1 MRPDRSE
8 KDALIV
14 VAGPT
19 ASGKSAL
26 ALAIAEA
33 CNGEI
38 VNADSMQ
45 VYKELRVLTARPS
58 LAEEARVPHHLY
70 GVMSVN
76 EVCSAGAWLRMA
88 EDAIA
93 AIRARGRFAIVCG
106 GTGLYLKVL
115 AEGIA
120 EVPEVPK
127 AVVDEGR
134 HLYDTEGG
142 EVFRTRL
149 AALDADAAARL
160 TSGDRQR
167 LMRAWAVVTATGKTL
182 AQWQAGQPGTSPVPG
197 RRLTLALTPPRDLLY
212 ARIEARLDAMI
223 TAGALDEVAALA
235 DLDPGP
241 DQPAMKALGVPDFR
255 SHLEGHCDLAE
266 ALIKAKQA
274 TRNFAKRQLTWFR
287 NQMAADLVIEDF
299 GDRALDQGIS
309 AVQEFLSVSQGGT
322 C

>member
-1 MRPDRSE
+1 MRPEGSE

-26 ALAIAEA
+26 ALAVAEA

-58 LAEEARVPHHLY
+58 PADEARVPHHLY
-70 GVMSVN
+70 GVMSVS
-76 EVCSAGAWLRMA
+76 EVCSAGVWLRMA

-93 AIRARGRFAIVCG
+93 AIRARGRLAIVCG

-134 HLYDTEGG
+134 GVYDTEGG
-142 EVFRTRL
+142 EVFRERL
-149 AALDADAAARL
+149 AVLDADAAARL
-160 TSGDRQR
+160 AAGDRQR
-167 LMRAWAVVTATGKTL
+167 LVRAWAVVTATGRTL
-182 AQWQAGQPGTSPVPG
+182 AQWQAGQAGTSPVSG
-197 RRLTLALTPPRDLLY
+197 RHLILTLTPPRDLLY

-223 TAGALDEVAALA
+223 AAGALDEVAALA

-255 SHLEGHCDLAE
+255 RHLEGHCDLAA
-266 ALIKAKQA
+266 ALDKAKQA

-287 NQMAADLVIEDF
+287 HQMTADLVIEEF
-299 GDRALDQGIS
+299 GDRALDQGVK
-309 AVQEFLSVSQGGT
+309 AVQEFLSVSQG
-322 C
+322 